1 MDRPYQYLHVER
13 VDAFRV
19 VKLVRPAYDDDALD
33 QMGDE
38 LARLLDEEGCRSVIL
53 SLGPEDPKCLYSIF
67 LARLVNLKKRLE
79 LAGGTLSL
87 TDVSADT
94 KKIFQVAGIEKF
106 FQFHDTVETA
116 LKAV

>member
-13 VDAFRV
+13 RDAFFI
-19 VKLVRPAYDDDALD
+19 VKLVRPAYDDAALD
-33 QMGDE
+33 QMGNE

-53 SLGPEDPKCLYSIF
+53 SLGPDDPKCLFSIF

-79 LAGGTLSL
+79 LAGGTLAL
-87 TDVSADT
+87 TDVSVDT

-106 FQFHDTVETA
+106 FQFHDTVEAA
-116 LKAV
+116 LKAM